1 MYDPCGTQKVEG
13 DEMIKR
19 LAKHLKVEPKD
30 LEAALLTLVAEVKY
44 EKEYLADPNRERN
57 V

>member
-19 LAKHLKVEPKD
+19 LAKHLKVAPQD
-30 LEAALLTLVAEVKY
+30 LEDALLRLLAEVKY

>member
-1 MYDPCGTQKVEG
+1 
-13 DEMIKR
+13 MIKR
-19 LAKHLKVEPKD
+19 LAKHLKVTPQD
-30 LEAALLTLVAEVKY
+30 LEDALIRLIAEVKY